1 MEIDEAVPL
10 TEHLGELRSR
20 TFKVLIAWALGFAVA
35 WGFKEQIFGY
45 LLAPAVDALGPESGK
60 LQAIAPG
67 EIFFTY
73 VKCAL
78 LAGFILSLP
87 VTFWQIWSFVA
98 PGLYANEKK
107 AVIPF
112 VVSSTVL
119 FAGGSIFGYSTVFPL
134 MFGFLTSFDNEF
146 VVSAWT
152 MSSVFS
158 VTSRMFLVFGVAF
171 ELPLFV
177 FFLAAAG
184 IVEPKRLLAFTPYS
198 VLGAFVIGAVLTPPD
213 PVSQVFL
220 AIPLLCLYL
229 LGVGAAWLVTG
240 RRKKRAEAEATSS
253 ALQTQ
258 ASQTSD
264 PS

>member
-1 MEIDEAVPL
+1 MEIDEAIPL

-20 TFKVLIAWALGFAVA
+20 IFKVVIAWAVGFAVA

-45 LLAPAVDALGPESGK
+45 LLAPAVAALGPDQPK

-73 VKCAL
+73 VKCAV
-78 LAGFILSLP
+78 LAGFFISLP
-87 VTFWQIWSFVA
+87 VTFWQVWSFVA
-98 PGLYANEKK
+98 PGLYASEKR
-107 AVIPF
+107 AIIPF
-112 VVSSTVL
+112 VASSSVL
-119 FAGGSIFGYSTVFPL
+119 FGGGAVFGYSVVFPL
-134 MFGFLTSFDNEF
+134 MFQFLTSFDNEF

-171 ELPLFV
+171 ETPLFI

-184 IVEPKRLLAFTPYS
+184 IVDPRKLWRWTPYA
-198 VLGAFVIGAVLTPPD
+198 VLVSFIVGAILTPPD

-220 AIPLLCLYL
+220 AVPLLGLYV
-229 LGVGAAWLVTG
+229 LGVAAAWLFAG
-240 RRKKRAEAEATSS
+240 RRKKQPDESEKAAD
-253 ALQTQ
+253 
-258 ASQTSD
+258 ASPT
-264 PS
+264 